1 MADTP
6 NNNDIEKQLRDYAQL
21 RRDAAGT
28 PELHPATRA
37 MLQAEVKQHL
47 GSTGATTAS
56 TRRVGWA
63 ALWPRL
69 AFALGVIAILG
80 VAAILLVPPG
90 NKPTANFTLAKLDE
104 AKSARAEADKLESAS
119 TLAPATM
126 PAPSGP
132 AAPAARAVSA
142 KSAEPVIIAGRVN
155 ALDETMRRDTTPR
168 KEAAKSFKV
177 AADQNAPAGSPS
189 RNVAAAVP
197 TAEAMKPGDR
207 ALFSDGS
214 ARPATLSRAAKGGVA
229 ADLAGG
235 GSGVAAGSKTVAP
248 AMSTDTKLGSV
259 MIAAKKAGTEAK
271 DFNAVQTRV
280 AGEGQNGLTQRYRN
294 VVAAEKQKQSAQLP
308 VLDEFTVAQ
317 NGEALTIVDRDGS
330 VYNGYARLAPAER
343 QVGNEEASGAMQL
356 VPNSNAGG
364 RGGALLNQN
373 QNASNHSL
381 DESRAQS
388 QSQNL
393 RLGQSAQT
401 QSALAQNAIEPVNF
415 YFRVEGTNRSLN
427 QLVIV
432 TGNLMQNG
440 GVYNYASTVQNAG
453 GAQVFQQPASP
464 ASNVSFNNPF
474 NAPLPNNYIN
484 GRVQLGNKQAG
495 ELNALSVD
503 K

>member
-1 MADTP
+1 MSETP
-6 NNNDIEKQLRDYAQL
+6 NNDLEKQLRDYAQQ
-21 RRDAAGT
+21 RHDAAGT

-90 NKPTANFTLAKLDE
+90 NKAKGNFTLARLDE
-104 AKSARAEADKLESAS
+104 AKSPRSESDKLETAS
-119 TLAPATM
+119 PLTPATM
-126 PAPSGP
+126 PAPSGS
-132 AAPAARAVSA
+132 AAPTARAVSA
-142 KSAEPVIIAGRVN
+142 KYAEPVITAGRMN
-155 ALDETMRRDTTPR
+155 ALEESTRRDTTPR
-168 KEAAKSFKV
+168 KEAPRSFKS
-177 AADQNAPAGSPS
+177 ATGQDAPTGSPS
-189 RNVAAAVP
+189 RNVTAAAP
-197 TAEAMKPGDR
+197 PAEAMKPGDR
-207 ALFSDGS
+207 AVFSDGS

-229 ADLAGG
+229 ADQAGG

-248 AMSTDTKLGSV
+248 AMITDTKPGSV

-271 DFNAVQTRV
+271 DFNAVQTRI

-294 VVAAEKQKQSAQLP
+294 VVVAEQQKPSAQLP

-343 QVGNEEASGAMQL
+343 QAANYETSGAMQL
-356 VPNSNAGG
+356 VPNSNTGG
-364 RGGALLNQN
+364 RGAILNQSQSAAN
-373 QNASNHSL
+373 RSL

-453 GAQVFQQPASP
+453 GAQVFQQQGSP
-464 ASNVSFNNPF
+464 ASNVSFNNTF
-474 NAPLPNNYIN
+474 NAPWPNNFIN
-484 GRVQLGNKQAG
+484 GRVLLGNKPAG